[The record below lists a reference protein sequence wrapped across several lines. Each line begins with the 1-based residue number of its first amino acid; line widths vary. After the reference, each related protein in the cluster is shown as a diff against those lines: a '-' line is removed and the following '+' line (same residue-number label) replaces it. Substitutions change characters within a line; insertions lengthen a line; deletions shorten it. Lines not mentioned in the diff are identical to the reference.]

1 MQEEFKYLVDRLD
14 KMDNKWDEK
23 LDKILTQTIKTNG
36 RVTALESNYIKTSDD
51 VDTLKSDNSFNKG
64 AGKAIYVAVG
74 AILTAALVFIPQI
87 FFKK

>member
-36 RVTALESNYIKTSDD
+36 RVTALESNYTKTSED
-51 VDTLKSDNSFNKG
+51 VDILKSDSSFNKG
-64 AGKAIYVAVG
+64 SGKAIYIAAG
-74 AILTAALVFIPQI
+74 AIFTISLIFIQQL